1 MSHRLSTWWRALGG
15 VLLSLAT
22 MTWPAAAQAA
32 STPSPVLTLVHQDAV
47 AALSRTGDARISIS
61 VVLPDS
67 PDTTLQLSLFPRL
80 LTRSELAPIT
90 SGVGSP
96 AAAVATTGP
105 FTLRCSSRHAVTFDL
120 ALFTAR
126 PGRHPSPCT
135 SRPTVL
141 HLPCAGL
148 TCDGVYPLSY
158 TTRRGATTTTTWS
171 LLAVQASAVARPLR
185 LVWITSLAGS
195 SWRHPASA
203 VAALEAIAHHP
214 AVPVTL
220 TTTYLTL
227 ARALATTSK
236 SSTTWRAALTAALA
250 SPAHQIEP
258 GLPSSIDLAGLWRH
272 HLATQVA
279 LQFSLT
285 DQFIHSVTKHLA
297 DAPVVLARPPTTGTM
312 AALHAVGVTDVVLPE
327 SALSVAPTTTLTWGA
342 PFHVPGADSLLAL
355 ATDSPLSQLATDA
368 ALTPGLRS
376 VLTLDTLAFLHFE
389 APNAPATRTVV
400 VDAPAPATSPTYLND
415 VFAGLTHNPFV
426 VASALAPAFN
436 PALVATNGSPATRTL
451 VTGPVSTWSA
461 RNVTTLLALIG
472 TTTSYAQAVTSS
484 TLDDELRV
492 AVASCETVGPPGV
505 RQRAIDHATALLAA
519 QTSQFSIDSAAI
531 TLTGSGT
538 ALPITVLSRA
548 PYTVTAVLH
557 LTTNG
562 VGLVRG
568 NLFAVTLSSPTTSVR
583 LPTVTRASSGAT
595 LQVTLTTPNNQ
606 VVLAQT
612 AIQVRVTATSVVGYL
627 LTGASILVLALW
639 WWRTSRRRSKG
650 RHAR

>member
-1 MSHRLSTWWRALGG
+1 
-15 VLLSLAT
+15 
-22 MTWPAAAQAA
+22 MTWPTAAQAA
-32 STPSPVLTLVHQDAV
+32 TSPSPALTLVHQDAV
-47 AALSRTGDARISIS
+47 AVLSRAGAARISIS
-61 VVLPDS
+61 VELPAHS
-67 PDTTLQLSLFPRL
+67 SGTALRLSLYPRI
-80 LTRSELAPIT
+80 LTRTELAPIT

-96 AAAVATTGP
+96 LAAIATTGR
-105 FTLRCSSRHAVTFDL
+105 FTLRCASRRAVTFAL
-120 ALFTAR
+120 ALFTTRPAR
-126 PGRHPSPCT
+126 YPSPCT

-141 HLPCAGL
+141 RLPCAGL

-158 TTRRGATTTTTWS
+158 TTTRGTTTTTTWS
-171 LLAVQASAVARPLR
+171 LVAVQASAVARPLH
-185 LVWITSLAGS
+185 LVWITSLADS
-195 SWRHPASA
+195 SWRHRARTIA
-203 VAALEAIAHHP
+203 TLRAIAHHP

-220 TTTYLTL
+220 TPTYLTL
-227 ARALATTSK
+227 ARALDTASK
-236 SSTTWRAALTAALA
+236 PSVAWRAALTASLA

-272 HLATQVA
+272 HLTTQVA

-285 DQFIHSVTKHLA
+285 DQFIHTVTGHLA
-297 DAPVVLARPPTTGTM
+297 DAPVVVARPPTTGTM
-312 AALHAVGVTDVVLPE
+312 AALGAVGVTDVVLPE
-327 SALSVAPTTTLTWGA
+327 SALNVAPTTTLTWGA
-342 PFHVPGADSLLAL
+342 PFHVPGARSLLAL
-355 ATDSPLSQLATDA
+355 ATDSPLSQLATNA
-368 ALTPGLRS
+368 TLAPGLRS

-389 APNAPATRTVV
+389 APNAPSTRTVV
-400 VDAPAPATSPTYLND
+400 IDAPAPATSATYLND
-415 VFAGLTHNPFV
+415 VFAGLAHNPFV
-426 VASALAPAFN
+426 VASALAPAFT
-436 PALVATNGSPATRTL
+436 PSLVATNGSPATRTL
-451 VTGPVSTWSA
+451 VPGPASSWSA
-461 RNVTTLLALIG
+461 HNVASLLSLIG

-484 TLDDELRV
+484 TLGDELRV
-492 AVASCETVGPPGV
+492 AVASCETVGPAGM

-531 TLTGSGT
+531 TLTGPGT

-583 LPTVTRASSGAT
+583 LPTVARSSSGAT

-627 LTGASILVLALW
+627 LTGASLLVLALW
-639 WWRTSRRRSKG
+639 WWRTSRRRPKG